1 MSEPRATRARAGR
14 GTRNGTLTGSLVLNG
29 TYEPLC
35 VVAGR
40 RAVCLLLAGKA
51 DLVESHGGEIRSARV
66 TIPRPSIIRL
76 RYVVK
81 VPYLR
86 RTALSRRAVFARDE
100 HRCQYCGGIA
110 DSIDHVVPRAR
121 GGAHT
126 WDNVVAACRPCNIRK
141 RDRLPEESGMRLS
154 RRPVAPR
161 DLSWV
166 AVAVGRVPDAW
177 RPYLEV
183 RLTGLTA

>member
-1 MSEPRATRARAGR
+1 M
-14 GTRNGTLTGSLVLNG
+14 TGALVLNG

-35 VVAGR
+35 VVPGR
-40 RAVCLLLAGKA
+40 RAVCLLLAEKA
-51 DLVESHGGEIRSARV
+51 DLVESHGGEVRSERLV
-66 TIPRPSIIRL
+66 LPRPSVIRL
-76 RYVVK
+76 RYVVR

-86 RTALSRRAVFARDE
+86 RTALSRRAVFARDD
-100 HRCQYCGGIA
+100 HRCQYCGATA

-121 GGAHT
+121 GGMHT

-141 RDRLPEESGMRLS
+141 RDRLLEESGMRLA
-154 RRPVAPR
+154 RRPSPPR

-166 AVAVGRVPDAW
+166 TVAVGRVPDAW

-183 RLTGLTA
+183 RVSGLSA

>member
-1 MSEPRATRARAGR
+1 M
-14 GTRNGTLTGSLVLNG
+14 TGALVLNG

-35 VVAGR
+35 VVPAR
-40 RAVCLLLAGKA
+40 RAVCLLLVEKA
-51 DLVESHGGEIRSARV
+51 DLVEAHGGEVRSARLV
-66 TIPRPSIIRL
+66 MPRPSVIRL

-100 HRCQYCGGIA
+100 HRCQYCGATA

-121 GGAHT
+121 GGMHS

-141 RDRLPEESGMRLS
+141 RDRLLEESGMRLA
-154 RRPVAPR
+154 RRPLPPR
-161 DLSWV
+161 DHSWV
-166 AVAVGRVPDAW
+166 TVAVGRVPDAW
-177 RPYLEV
+177 RPYLELRV
-183 RLTGLTA
+183 AGLSA